1 MILNVLVY
9 LMTSSSR
16 LHFERFYDGSEILSA
31 VFIFGKEHGRTADVQ
46 STEYR
51 LVVERARQQHQ

>member
-1 MILNVLVY
+1 MISNVLVY

-16 LHFERFYDGSEILSA
+16 LHFERFYDGSGILSA
-31 VFIFGKEHGRTADVQ
+31 VFGKEHGRTTDVQ